1 MVTGKQMAAG
11 SSLESTKKIEA
22 LETSG
27 MAAPGKVIAVRRKPA
42 VGEVMRETE
51 PEGPFRRWRQK
62 EGSAYAF
69 IAPYATMF
77 IIFIVVPVVLAAFL
91 SFTSFDTIQ
100 APTFNGLRNYVV
112 LLTQD
117 DVFMRYVLPNTI
129 QFAVLVGPGGYVL
142 AFLLAWILAQL
153 PKLPRTIFALI
164 LYSPSMTS
172 GVAMAV
178 VWLIIFSGD
187 QSGYLNSLL
196 LTNGVIQA
204 PIQWL
209 QSPQYLM
216 TIMIVVTLWGSMG
229 VGFLAMLAGLLEI
242 NPELYEAGALD
253 GITNRWQEIINITIP
268 SMKPQMMFGA
278 VMAIVATFQ
287 AGAIGVTLSGANPT
301 PQYAGQ
307 LIVNHIEDYGF
318 LRYEMGYA
326 AAVSVVL
333 LLMVLLFARVANRL
347 FGSE

>member
-1 MVTGKQMAAG
+1 MVNNTTEQQ
-11 SSLESTKKIEA
+11 SIFKKWFIVNN
-22 LETSG
+22 TSG
-27 MAAPGKVIAVRRKPA
+27 QESKFKKWLG
-42 VGEVMRETE
+42 
-51 PEGPFRRWRQK
+51 K

-69 IAPYATMF
+69 VSMYALLF
-77 IIFIVVPVVLAAFL
+77 IIFIVIPVIVAILL
-91 SFTSFDTIQ
+91 SFTNFDSIQFPSFI
-100 APTFNGLRNYVV
+100 GLQNYVN

-117 DVFMRYVLPNTI
+117 DIFMKYVLPNTI
-129 QFAVLVGPGGYVL
+129 EFAVIVGPGGYVL
-142 AFLLAWILAQL
+142 SFLLAWMLAQV

-178 VWLIIFSGD
+178 VWKTLFSGD
-187 QSGYLNSLL
+187 QTGYLNSMLL
-196 LTNGVIQA
+196 NLNFIREPV
-204 PIQWL
+204 QWL

-216 TIMIVVTLWGSMG
+216 IVMIIVTLWSSAGI
-229 VGFLAMLAGLLEI
+229 GFLAMLAGVLEI

-253 GITNRWQEIINITIP
+253 GISNRFQEIMNITIP
-268 SMKPQMMFGA
+268 SMKPQMLFGA
-278 VMAIVATFQ
+278 VMAIVGTFQ
-287 AGAIGVTLSGANPT
+287 AGAIGVTLSGGNPT

-333 LLMVLLFARVANRL
+333 LLMVLFFWRLSSKL
-347 FGSE
+347 FGSEG